1 MVDTKLP
8 ALLGDWSIMIVQVL
22 LEYSWLPCYNT
33 VKQTWIWGCEWW
45 VSVNGVIIKKMN
57 GYCINP
63 YIGPFI

>member
-33 VKQTWIWGCEWW
+33 VNQLEFSKGGYVIWQG
-45 VSVNGVIIKKMN
+45 K
-57 GYCINP
+57 
-63 YIGPFI
+63 